1 MLKAQVPTSACFV
14 AISITVSLLFPTT
27 WRQDQAFAR
36 QLKWLMVA
44 QMYMAGHMVVN
55 NLFFNFVFFISLPS
69 YLQWLAAFALPGI
82 RELSNYMLV
91 AICRWK
97 EVKFIKTVLRRVGG
111 GREDVKARMVI
122 SSFLDVYHAL
132 FLAITVA
139 GLANAVTTWAFF
151 AVDFLFN
158 AYGLFK
164 IYKAAKNNLLDVGED
179 VLGMVQGMFL
189 GLVVSIAYLASLVV
203 IFHGPN
209 AEVMGNIKNSYFDFA
224 AIADLESTVE
234 SILMIVA
241 IETATSLVTIL
252 VLKFKCSIN
261 TGLVFVHLMKEYGL
275 IITFQM
281 LYWFYLFFCLLE
293 SEWQA
298 DFKKKVLFH
307 FVATVA
313 CAIDRTFELKWVV
326 DPSGKGCLLTKS

>member
-1 MLKAQVPTSACFV
+1 M
-14 AISITVSLLFPTT
+14 
-27 WRQDQAFAR
+27 
-36 QLKWLMVA
+36 
-44 QMYMAGHMVVN
+44 
-55 NLFFNFVFFISLPS
+55 
-69 YLQWLAAFALPGI
+69 
-82 RELSNYMLV
+82 
-91 AICRWK
+91 
-97 EVKFIKTVLRRVGG
+97 GG
-111 GREDVKARMVI
+111 GKEDVKARMVI

-132 FLAITVA
+132 FLAISVA
-139 GLANAVTTWAFF
+139 GLANVVTTWAFF

-164 IYKAAKNNLLDVGED
+164 IYKAAKKHPLDAGED

-224 AIADLESTVE
+224 AIADLESTVK

-241 IETATSLVTIL
+241 IETATSMVTIL
-252 VLKFKCSIN
+252 VLKFKCSVN
-261 TGLVFVHLMKEYGL
+261 PWLVFLHLMKEYGL

-293 SEWQA
+293 SEW
-298 DFKKKVLFH
+298 KS
-307 FVATVA
+307 
-313 CAIDRTFELKWVV
+313 
-326 DPSGKGCLLTKS
+326 DPDIQNS